1 MDWPKKLT
9 QLWVRFMSNHC
20 QSCWITLAPFY
31 LVLLHPY
38 VPSQLH
44 FHTAHHPLEKT
55 PVAHCKGSVLVV
67 SLVFLQHFCL
77 LLFSFNIFVC
87 FTLSARC
94 IPPANNR
101 SLPSAPLFTRC
112 TSWIPVQSF
121 GFGFFSPLPLQFFLV
136 VRIIF
141 TLCFRRATDK
151 EGWFDSGSGCF
162 CMWLSHKWSLLGA
175 EEVSKPWAAVNAQL
189 MLWLCPRHFF
199 PLLLMCRNPARK
211 IIQLSYGGSLFQ
223 WFVVLRA
230 AQKLQ
235 SEFCLQ
241 TTWAS
246 CLFFWQVQGRHG
258 PLVCFLVSMW
268 EHGDICSAWHCL
280 CCVQDAETWILWLLP
295 LWELQEN

>member
-1 MDWPKKLT
+1 MDWPMKLT

-121 GFGFFSPLPLQFFLV
+121 GFGFFS
-136 VRIIF
+136 
-141 TLCFRRATDK
+141 
-151 EGWFDSGSGCF
+151 
-162 CMWLSHKWSLLGA
+162 LSTPP
-175 EEVSKPWAAVNAQL
+175 V
-189 MLWLCPRHFF
+189 F
-199 PLLLMCRNPARK
+199 PCCKDYLY
-211 IIQLSYGGSLFQ
+211 SVFS
-223 WFVVLRA
+223 
-230 AQKLQ
+230 Q
-235 SEFCLQ
+235 SHR
-241 TTWAS
+241 
-246 CLFFWQVQGRHG
+246 QGR
-258 PLVCFLVSMW
+258 LVWQWLWVFLHVAEPQVVPPGGRGGVKALSCCKCPADAVAVSPTFL
-268 EHGDICSAWHCL
+268 SLAAN
-280 CCVQDAETWILWLLP
+280 VQEP
-295 LWELQEN
+295 C